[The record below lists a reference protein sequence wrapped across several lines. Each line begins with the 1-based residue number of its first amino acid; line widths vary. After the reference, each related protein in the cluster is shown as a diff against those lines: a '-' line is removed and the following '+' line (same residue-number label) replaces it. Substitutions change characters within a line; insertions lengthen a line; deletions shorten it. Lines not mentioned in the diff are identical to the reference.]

1 MKRVAAMTSR
11 ALLIAAL
18 VLLTGVKVSPQEKK
32 LVAPDVPR
40 YDPSLQVT
48 LVGTVK
54 AVKEYSCPIS
64 GTIGTHL
71 SVSAANGSE
80 LVEVHLAPAS
90 FMKEYS
96 ILIRPGDE
104 VSIVG
109 MKTAFAGKTAML
121 ARTISLNRTV
131 DKQTY
136 RDTFAFR
143 DEKGKP
149 IW

>member
-1 MKRVAAMTSR
+1 MKSVAAMISR

-32 LVAPDVPR
+32 LVEPDIPQ
-40 YDPSLQVT
+40 YEPSLQVT

-54 AVKEYSCPIS
+54 AVKEYQCPIS

-71 SVSAANGSE
+71 SVSAGDGTG

-90 FMKEYS
+90 FVKEYS
-96 ILIRPGDE
+96 ILVKPGDE
-104 VSIVG
+104 VTIVG
-109 MKTAFAGKTAML
+109 MKTVFAGKTAML
-121 ARTISLNRTV
+121 AKTISLNRNV
-131 DKQTY
+131 DQQTY

-143 DEKGKP
+143 DENGKP
-149 IW
+149 VW